1 MMEHDVEPVRGL
13 PERLPAGERMLWQG
27 SPSFAA
33 LATQVFHIRAV
44 GTYFGALLAWSAISA
59 LYDGQGWAGIAAGW
73 VWLVPGAV
81 LGLGLL
87 GLFAWLYQR
96 TTIYTITNRRIVLRI
111 GVAVPKAINVPYA
124 IVAEAALQKR
134 ADGSGDIALTL
145 TGKDRIAYAHLWP
158 HVRPWALSDAQPAL
172 RCLPAVEKVAQ
183 VLAVAMVE
191 AKAPAVTAPA
201 PSVASPIPDAAPHP
215 QRVPALAN
223 A

>member
-33 LATQVFHIRAV
+33 LATQVFHMRAV
-44 GTYFGALLAWSAISA
+44 AAYFAALLAWSAISA

-73 VWLVPGAV
+73 VWLVPGV
-81 LGLGLL
+81 LVGLGLL

-96 TTIYTITNRRIVLRI
+96 TTIYTITNRRVVLRI
-111 GVAVPKAINVPYA
+111 GVAVPKAINVPYS

-134 ADGSGDIALTL
+134 ANGSGDIALTL
-145 TGKDRIAYAHLWP
+145 TGKDRISYAHLWP
-158 HVRPWALSDAQPAL
+158 HVRPWALSDAQPAM
-172 RCLPAVEKVAQ
+172 RCLPGVEAVART
-183 VLAVAMVE
+183 LAEAMVE
-191 AKAPAVTAPA
+191 AKAPAATAPVPAPA
-201 PSVASPIPDAAPHP
+201 PAGPELSPEP
-215 QRVPALAN
+215 QRAPALAN